1 MALAKC
7 GMLAKDFSMTAAS
20 SSGKVTAIWPG
31 SVRESPSE
39 EATMC
44 ETRQRLQRNAGFK
57 VSTALVRPRPPSEAR
72 RRARAATGVPFG
84 VDVLTASP

>member
-1 MALAKC
+1 
-7 GMLAKDFSMTAAS
+7 MLAKFFSMTAAS
-20 SSGKVTAIWPG
+20 SSGKATAIWPG

-44 ETRQRLQRNAGFK
+44 ETRQRLPRNAGFE

-72 RRARAATGVPFG
+72 RRARAATRVPFG
-84 VDVLTASP
+84 VEVLTASP